1 MNLEEKQGLFQKL
14 ARMMRSG
21 GINMAGWL
29 ECLFGT
35 KAPSAEQAKDRLKL
49 VLINDRTDLTP
60 AQMEDLKNEL
70 LAVISRYIPI
80 DPAGV
85 NISMSQ
91 EGREHRLLADIP
103 LRPATRR
110 RSS

>member
-1 MNLEEKQGLFQKL
+1 
-14 ARMMRSG
+14 
-21 GINMAGWL
+21 MAGWL
-29 ECLFGT
+29 ERLFGT
-35 KAPSAEQAKDRLKL
+35 KAQSADQAKDRLKL

-70 LAVISRYIPI
+70 IAVIARYITI
-80 DPAGV
+80 DTAGV
-85 NISMSQ
+85 NITMAQ

>member
-1 MNLEEKQGLFQKL
+1 
-14 ARMMRSG
+14 
-21 GINMAGWL
+21 MAGLMDWL
-29 ECLFGT
+29 TGQ
-35 KAPSAEQAKDRLKL
+35 KPKSAGSAKERLKL

-60 AQMEDLKNEL
+60 ADMESMKNEL

-80 DPAGV
+80 DPSGV

-103 LRPATRR
+103 LKPASRKR
-110 RSS
+110 

>member
-1 MNLEEKQGLFQKL
+1 
-14 ARMMRSG
+14 
-21 GINMAGWL
+21 MAGLLDWL
-29 ECLFGT
+29 TGP
-35 KAPSAEQAKDRLKL
+35 KPKSAGSAKERLKL

-60 AQMEDLKNEL
+60 AEMESLKNEL
-70 LAVISRYIPI
+70 LSVISRYIPI

-103 LRPATRR
+103 LKPASRKR
-110 RSS
+110 